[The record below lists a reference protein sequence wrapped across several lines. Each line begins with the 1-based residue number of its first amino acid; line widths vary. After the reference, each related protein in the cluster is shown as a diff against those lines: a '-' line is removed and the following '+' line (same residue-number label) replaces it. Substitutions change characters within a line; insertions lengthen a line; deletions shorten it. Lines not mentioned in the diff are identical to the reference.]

1 MMRHFS
7 LRRRS
12 AALALAA
19 AMSLPAVDA
28 SSLGPTAAHAD
39 VPPGEAVG
47 TLALNCVAGASHTSV
62 TLYAG
67 AAVNVSLNNAAC
79 REPAG
84 EFVDLESGPP
94 ARVDAVRFAQGGTLC
109 YRRSRLPVTHAPT
122 WSRRTRRNGR
132 QKEVAVCHL
141 ADARQ
146 GSAVA

>member
-19 AMSLPAVDA
+19 AMSLPAVGA

-47 TLALNCVAGASHTSV
+47 TLALNCGPSQGASATVTINDGGLADGDFRFYDSTPSGATGYTDLTVGVIASPAKTTDFIANVNGVARASYTSV

-67 AAVNVSLNNAAC
+67 AAVSVTLSNATC
-79 REPAG
+79 R
-84 EFVDLESGPP
+84 
-94 ARVDAVRFAQGGTLC
+94 
-109 YRRSRLPVTHAPT
+109 
-122 WSRRTRRNGR
+122 
-132 QKEVAVCHL
+132 
-141 ADARQ
+141 
-146 GSAVA
+146 